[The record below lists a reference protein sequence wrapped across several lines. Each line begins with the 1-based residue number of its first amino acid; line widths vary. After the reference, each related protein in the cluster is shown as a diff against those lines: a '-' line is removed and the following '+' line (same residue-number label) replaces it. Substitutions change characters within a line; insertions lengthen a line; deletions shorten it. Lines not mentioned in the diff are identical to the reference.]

1 MCDFMDANQKM
12 DINNQIE
19 IGAKLIKEGKVVAF
33 PTETVYG
40 LGANAL
46 NPEAVAKIY
55 ELKERPSF
63 DPLIVHI
70 ADISDIE
77 NIAIINDNRVYDIAK
92 KFWPGPLTII
102 LPKKNVIPDIVTS
115 GLPTVGVRI
124 PNNTIALELI
134 KKSGCPI
141 AAPSANKFGKISP
154 TRASHV
160 KKYIP
165 NIDFVID
172 GGKTTV
178 GIESTIIRIN
188 DDGFEILRYGVITE
202 NDLSQI
208 LPKSS
213 IKTENKILASGM
225 MKSHYSPD
233 KKFYLLTED
242 LLSKIDKSKA
252 GLISFSGKYTNGF
265 KKVIQCSNN
274 NNLAEYAINIFDA
287 MHQMEESDVEI
298 ILAEP
303 VEEKGIGKAIM
314 DRLKKAAYRHK

>member
-1 MCDFMDANQKM
+1 MN
-12 DINNQIE
+12 IYEQIKIAAE
-19 IGAKLIKEGKVVAF
+19 YIKKGKVVAF

-46 NPEAVAKIY
+46 NPNAVARIF

-70 ADISDIE
+70 ADISQIDK
-77 NIAIINDNRVYDIAK
+77 IAIINDERIYDIAN

-102 LPKKNVIPDIVTS
+102 LPKRSIIPDIVTS
-115 GLPTVGVRI
+115 GLPTVGIRI
-124 PNNTIALELI
+124 PNNPIALELI
-134 KKSGCPI
+134 RNSECPI

-154 TRASHV
+154 TKASHV

-165 NIDFVID
+165 DVDFIID

-178 GIESTIIRIN
+178 GIESTIIKLN
-188 DDGFEILRYGVITE
+188 DDGFEILRHGVITE
-202 NDLSQI
+202 DDLFKV

-233 KKFYLLTED
+233 KKFYLLDENI
-242 LLSKIDKSKA
+242 LSQIDKSKA
-252 GLISFSGKYTNGF
+252 GLISFTGKYNEGF
-265 KKVIQCSNN
+265 KKVIQCSHSNE
-274 NNLAEYAINIFDA
+274 LLEYAINIFDA
-287 MHQMEESDVEI
+287 MHQMEESDVEF

-303 VEEKGIGKAIM
+303 VEEIGIGKAIM
-314 DRLKKAAYRHK
+314 DRLKKAAYKHKK